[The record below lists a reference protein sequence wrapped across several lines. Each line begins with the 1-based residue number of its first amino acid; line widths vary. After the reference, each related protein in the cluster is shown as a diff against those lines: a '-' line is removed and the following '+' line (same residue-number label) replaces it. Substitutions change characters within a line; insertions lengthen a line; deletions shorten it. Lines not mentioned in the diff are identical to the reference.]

1 MTEKMEQEMKA
12 AADLLKTEM
21 QKDGVIVCLTQD
33 EAKLV
38 RKVLA
43 SANQLYTVIE
53 DGYKENKVDRLLRKL
68 RNAEEGA
75 NHESNSDN

>member
-12 AADLLKTEM
+12 AADLLKSEM

-38 RKVLA
+38 RKVL
-43 SANQLYTVIE
+43 SCANQLYTVIE

-68 RNAEEGA
+68 RAAENGGF
-75 NHESNSDN
+75 DNGKEA

>member
-12 AADLLKTEM
+12 AADLLKSEM
-21 QKDGVIVCLTQD
+21 QKDGVIICLTQD

-68 RNAEEGA
+68 RAAENGG
-75 NHESNSDN
+75 SDNGKEA